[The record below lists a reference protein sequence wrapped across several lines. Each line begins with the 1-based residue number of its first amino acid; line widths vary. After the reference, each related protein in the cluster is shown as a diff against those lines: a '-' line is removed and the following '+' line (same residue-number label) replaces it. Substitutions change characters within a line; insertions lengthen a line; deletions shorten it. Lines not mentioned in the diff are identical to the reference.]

1 MAKHEVIVVTCDKC
15 GYEDRDLTKFFH
27 VTVSPLQPGKRAKA
41 ELIHGKAL
49 SSRDLCESCVGL
61 PGVNR
66 DK

>member
-15 GYEDRDLTKFFH
+15 GYEDQDLSKFVH
-27 VTVSPLQPGKRAKA
+27 VTVSPLQQGKK
-41 ELIHGKAL
+41 ELTYGKPL